1 MTANSSL
8 PTNASCAA
16 ADYYPSALHEEALAR
31 LAYLAEKGSACGL
44 LLGPGGCGKSLILSR
59 FAQQQRQQGAAVA
72 AVSAMGVLAAEMLT
86 AIASSWG
93 ADVRVSDE
101 LPLVWQKMTDRLR
114 VLSLEQIPAL
124 LIVDDL
130 DQAWGEGAA
139 IVDRLQAFA
148 EGSGANLVLIAA
160 AESRG
165 RDLLSARFL
174 ARAELRAELDVW
186 THEESRG
193 FLQQWQSHSGGENQE
208 FDLRAMEVLHDLA
221 EGIPRRVR
229 QLAELTML
237 AGSRAEDGPL
247 SEDTVEAAYE
257 ELCIGR

>member
-8 PTNASCAA
+8 PTNASRAA

-31 LAYLAEKGSACGL
+31 LAYLVEKGSACGL
-44 LLGPGGCGKSLILSR
+44 LLGPGGCGKSLVLSR
-59 FAQQQRQQGAAVA
+59 SAQQQRQKGAAVA
-72 AVSAMGVLAAEMLT
+72 AVSAVGVLAAELLT
-86 AIASSWG
+86 AIASAWG

-124 LIVDDL
+124 LLVDDL
-130 DQAWGEGAA
+130 DRAWGEGAA

-160 AESRG
+160 ADIRG

-174 ARAELRAELDVW
+174 ARVELRAELDVW
-186 THEESRG
+186 THEESKC
-193 FLQQWQSHSGGENQE
+193 FLQQWQTQRGGENQE
-208 FDLRAMEVLHDLA
+208 FNLQAMEVLHDLA

-229 QLAELTML
+229 QLAELTIL

-247 SEDTVEAAYE
+247 SEDIVESAYE